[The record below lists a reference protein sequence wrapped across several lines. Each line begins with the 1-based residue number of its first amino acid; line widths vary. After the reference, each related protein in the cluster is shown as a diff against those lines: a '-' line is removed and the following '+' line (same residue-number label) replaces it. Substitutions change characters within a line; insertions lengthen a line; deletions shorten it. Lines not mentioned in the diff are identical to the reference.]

1 MILENLKTL
10 SQIEKTKDIVPLRK
24 TTYPGTHC
32 PLFGATLTL
41 KLIKDCIVLV
51 IGTEECT
58 YYTKNL
64 SNVFSEFGGIN
75 GRILSFVMDKHD
87 VTFGCK
93 EKIQKSVEQIVEEY
107 NPNAIFMLTTCVPEI
122 TGEDVLS
129 VAKSLTKK
137 YNIPIECIHTEHFRC
152 NSHLLGIENVLTS
165 CANFMEEQ
173 EQTNSINILGEKSQN
188 NELINILKE
197 NNVDINLCLPSNCS
211 IDEIK
216 KASKAKLNIVCSR
229 MALNLAKKM
238 EAKFNIP
245 YISFVY
251 RCNIEDIYNG
261 YKEIFDVLNISLP
274 KKLENIKNET
284 NLKLENAKNILKD
297 KTFILGI
304 SKVETFAVV
313 NFLCSLG
320 LIPKL
325 IQVKD
330 IYPEDKE
337 FIEKI
342 TKKSD
347 PYITISANL
356 SGVAEIIPNLKPDF
370 YIGPIQGDICQQYNI
385 KQLTFS
391 KTTNYLGFELLNH
404 LIEVFESR
412 IEKEV

>member
-64 SNVFSEFGGIN
+64 SNVFSEFGGID

-129 VAKSLTKK
+129 VAKTLTKK
-137 YNIPIECIHTEHFRC
+137 FNIPIECIHTEHFRC
-152 NSHLLGIENVLTS
+152 NSHLSGIENVLTS

-251 RCNIEDIYNG
+251 RCNIEGIYNG
-261 YKEIFDVLNISLP
+261 YKEIFNVLNISLP
-274 KKLENIKNET
+274 KKLEDIKNET

-297 KTFILGI
+297 KSFILGI

-313 NFLCSLG
+313 DFLCSLE

-342 TKKSD
+342 TKKAD

-370 YIGPIQGDICQQYNI
+370 YIGPIQGEICQQYNI

-391 KTTNYLGFELLNH
+391 KTTNYLGFELLSH
-404 LIEVFESR
+404 LTEVFESR

>member
-1 MILENLKTL
+1 MVLEKLKTL

-41 KLIKDCIVLV
+41 KLIKDCIILV

-64 SNVFSEFGGIN
+64 SSVFAEFGGFD

-122 TGEDVLS
+122 TGEDFSSVSKVLM
-129 VAKSLTKK
+129 KK
-137 YNIPIECIHTEHFRC
+137 YNIPIQCIQTEHFRC
-152 NSHLLGIENVLTS
+152 NSHLSGIENVLTS
-165 CANFMEEQ
+165 CVNFMEEQ
-173 EQTNSINILGEKSQN
+173 EKTDSINILGEKEPD
-188 NELINILKE
+188 NELVNILKE
-197 NNVDINLCLPSNCS
+197 NNININMCLPSNCS
-211 IDEIK
+211 IDDIK
-216 KASKAKLNIVCSR
+216 KAPKAKLNIVCSR
-229 MALNLAKKM
+229 MALPLARKM
-238 EAKFNIP
+238 RDKFNIP
-245 YISFVY
+245 YICFVY
-251 RCNIEDIYNG
+251 RCTPDDIYEG
-261 YKEIFDVLNISLP
+261 YKKVFDALDMELP
-274 KKLENIKNET
+274 AKVEEYKNEI
-284 NLKLENAKNILKD
+284 NVKIEKAKEILKN
-297 KTFILGI
+297 KSFILGI

-313 NFLCSLG
+313 NFLCDLG

-337 FIEKI
+337 FMEKI
-342 TKKSD
+342 TEKFE
-347 PYITISANL
+347 PYITVSANL
-356 SGVAEIIPNLKPDF
+356 AGMSDVIPSLMPDF
-370 YIGPIQGDICQQYNI
+370 YIGPIQAAICHQYNI

-404 LIEVFESR
+404 IIEVFESK
-412 IEKEV
+412 IKKEA